1 MALCPCPSRAR
12 EGVAAED
19 ARRSERLTG
28 SRRARR
34 PQPGNAGVEGRVS
47 DRPTVWRMPP
57 WHPQR
62 TPGRKPGSGALP
74 KPSSEFPRR
83 GIAIFVQ
90 PRSKETILRRLRA
103 KTRDSSRYRKA
114 HTRTNDKNVHLSLPR
129 PRKTVCF
136 DRQRPKLTV
145 FRIPHPTDSQPHSQ
159 QATLPSPI
167 SAMEGFFARLKNADN
182 GNRVLPPSRLVRRDD
197 SRLLP
202 HSQRLPQ
209 VLQ

>member
-1 MALCPCPSRAR
+1 M
-12 EGVAAED
+12 
-19 ARRSERLTG
+19 
-28 SRRARR
+28 
-34 PQPGNAGVEGRVS
+34 
-47 DRPTVWRMPP
+47 
-57 WHPQR
+57 
-62 TPGRKPGSGALP
+62 PGRKPGSGALP

-103 KTRDSSRYRKA
+103 KTRDSSRYRKT